1 MSRRNERGI
10 PAADLALLQRCRQL
24 NEDIAELQ
32 RTLPEAQALD
42 ALAQLNLDDL
52 APDNR
57 RMAALILRD
66 KADFD
71 TMQAELDALIIP
83 AEEAAQR
90 IRNVNLRRVAKLYCL
105 DGLSGYAVKSS
116 CSCCERT
123 VDRCIAQL
131 NRLPD

>member
-1 MSRRNERGI
+1 MSRRNDYCI
-10 PAADLALLQRCRQL
+10 PTADLSLLQRCRQL

-42 ALAQLNLDDL
+42 ALARLNLDDL

-57 RMAALILRD
+57 RMAARILRD
-66 KADFD
+66 KVDYDAR
-71 TMQAELDALIIP
+71 QAEFDELVIR

-90 IRNVNLRRVAKLYCL
+90 IRNANLRRIAKLYCL

-123 VDRCIAQL
+123 VDRCIALL
-131 NRLPD
+131 NRLPE

>member
-1 MSRRNERGI
+1 MSRRNECGI

-42 ALAQLNLDDL
+42 ALARLNLDNL
-52 APDNR
+52 PTEKR
-57 RMAALILRD
+57 RMAAHILRD
-66 KADFD
+66 KA
-71 TMQAELDALIIP
+71 ELDARQAEFDDLVIR

-90 IRNVNLRRVAKLYCL
+90 IRNANLRRIARLYCL

-123 VDRCIAQL
+123 VDRCIALL
-131 NRLPD
+131 NRLPE